1 MYIHALMNMKVY
13 SADLI
18 WEENDFPN
26 VTDNIFRYVALRFS
40 CFHFHNRKL
49 IMGKSNNSWLI
60 TNQKSVE

>member
-26 VTDNIFRYVALRFS
+26 VTDNIFVS
-40 CFHFHNRKL
+40 ISIIEN
-49 IMGKSNNSWLI
+49 W
-60 TNQKSVE
+60 